1 MGVGHT
7 VPQAVSMWASPGFRI
22 DWNSQAVHSGKRP
35 NMDVLRRR
43 CGPLA
48 FPPAQPIGPTDARDD
63 GAPEQ
68 VLQAFPRM
76 NEYITRKSE
85 IYARACQG
93 LLRVLKSQGRS
104 RPWSSTTSFRW
115 GSSRGAWDR
124 YQGTSSRGDDE
135 FQEARDPL
143 TPHLQEAWPF
153 PLDLMATIPQ
163 GIKVSKGGG
172 HRAEG
177 RQDDQH
183 WWSDHWS
190 WRDTWSDEAKW
201 KQEASALLPE
211 LSRVG
216 ICSSTATWTPM
227 SGTW

>member
-1 MGVGHT
+1 MFQVYEECAQLWE
-7 VPQAVSMWASPGFRI
+7 QATPYHKRYLCGPRLAIGFRI
-22 DWNSQAVHSGKRP
+22 DWNSQAVHTGKRP

-48 FPPAQPIGPTDARDD
+48 FPPAQPIGPATDARDD

-68 VLQAFPRM
+68 VLQAFPHM

-115 GSSRGAWDR
+115 GSSRGACDR

-143 TPHLQEAWPF
+143 TPQP
-153 PLDLMATIPQ
+153 
-163 GIKVSKGGG
+163 
-172 HRAEG
+172 
-177 RQDDQH
+177 
-183 WWSDHWS
+183 
-190 WRDTWSDEAKW
+190 
-201 KQEASALLPE
+201 QEASISARSDGDDPTE
-211 LSRVG
+211 NQSQQGWWAQGRG
-216 ICSSTATWTPM
+216 PTR
-227 SGTW
+227 